1 MKRNTTARLLAV
13 LLTCLLVLSFAGCRS
28 ENSASESDGRA
39 VKTAQTAEKTS
50 AEEDSVGAAEQQEPD
65 QQKSSPKKTS
75 DGNDASAKPSARTAE
90 KTSSKPTAK
99 TSAATTAKKA
109 VPTKQT
115 TKKPAAAPRRSLVAD
130 AYELTSEVQKMLVGT
145 VEFGSGGITYQNPK
159 DALVSVRVRSKR
171 DPKGGVQLYLVVKNM
186 TGRPIRLNG
195 YSNFAIRDLLGNEL
209 LSSSISLNKPV
220 VLEDQDEQLVAIT
233 LPKEWYDL
241 DDLYQFTV
249 EAGLFNSIIALDYDF
264 L

>member
-1 MKRNTTARLLAV
+1 MKLRRCWSAP
-13 LLTCLLVLSFAGCRS
+13 S
-28 ENSASESDGRA
+28 NS
-39 VKTAQTAEKTS
+39 
-50 AEEDSVGAAEQQEPD
+50 
-65 QQKSSPKKTS
+65 
-75 DGNDASAKPSARTAE
+75 
-90 KTSSKPTAK
+90 
-99 TSAATTAKKA
+99 
-109 VPTKQT
+109 VP
-115 TKKPAAAPRRSLVAD
+115 
-130 AYELTSEVQKMLVGT
+130 
-145 VEFGSGGITYQNPK
+145 GGITYQNPK

-171 DPKGGVQLYLVVKNM
+171 DPKGGVQLYLVVKNN

>member
-50 AEEDSVGAAEQQEPD
+50 AEEDLVRAEEQQEPE
-65 QQKSSPKKTS
+65 QQK
-75 DGNDASAKPSARTAE
+75 PSEKTAE

-109 VPTKQT
+109 APTKQT

-130 AYELTSEVQKMLVGT
+130 AYELTSEAQKMLVGT

-171 DPKGGVQLYLVVKNM
+171 DPKGGVQLYLVVKNN